1 MLAVLKGHP
10 WGSRGL
16 AARGHNLMKLIMD
29 NQRLDQELLRHLY
42 ACVELS
48 RGHTNFTFAHDKAN
62 VGGPHLLNTVVVLD
76 TNLAMLQ
83 CPQVET
89 RKALAMQ
96 PSDRRAFCGMPISA
110 TSSGNSK
117 LPQNTPLLITTRNT
131 PKTVDPCKS
140 FVYHQKPHFLITT
153 RNNISIFMVAKLLV
167 VIGSG
172 QLQQKTTLFYH

>member
-1 MLAVLKGHP
+1 
-10 WGSRGL
+10 
-16 AARGHNLMKLIMD
+16 MD

-96 PSDRRAFCGMPISA
+96 PSDRRAFWGMQISP
-110 TSSGNSK
+110 TYTGNSK
-117 LPQNTPLLITTRNT
+117 LPQNTTLLITGINT
-131 PKTVDPCKS
+131 PKTVDPCRS
-140 FVYHQKPHFLITT
+140 FVYHQKPQFLITGIK
-153 RNNISIFMVAKLLV
+153 NMSIFMVAKLIL
-167 VIGSG
+167 VIGIG
-172 QLQQKTTLFYH
+172 QKPTLFLPL

>member
-1 MLAVLKGHP
+1 MVRKFGEAFFVAFQLELGVLAVLKGHP

-29 NQRLDQELLRHLY
+29 NQRLDQELLGHLY
-42 ACVELS
+42 ACVEFS

-96 PSDRRAFCGMPISA
+96 PSDRRAF
-110 TSSGNSK
+110 
-117 LPQNTPLLITTRNT
+117 
-131 PKTVDPCKS
+131 
-140 FVYHQKPHFLITT
+140 
-153 RNNISIFMVAKLLV
+153 
-167 VIGSG
+167 
-172 QLQQKTTLFYH
+172 